1 MSPRS
6 DGSSRVVGDLRTRNL
21 RLGDLVGRRDLLGD
35 ASLEARIDGRVGHG
49 RTDAALAGNVT
60 RLAFNG
66 YTYDSLRLDGRLTDR
81 RFDGRITARD
91 PNLVFDF
98 AGLVDLNDTVPRYD
112 FSLALDRAD
121 LARLHINRRDSVSVL
136 SARIAAQG
144 SGRTLD
150 DMNGTIRITDADY
163 RYNDRSVAA
172 QRVVLT
178 GENSARS
185 KFVELRSDFADVTFR
200 SKTSYRTVFEYLR
213 RSARRY
219 LPTLRAARGSRAGGS
234 APTAVA
240 DDYSLLSVLVRDF
253 NPVADAVSPG
263 LQLSLIHISEP
274 TRRP

>member
-1 MSPRS
+1 MLFRSARFRGTLSSFDVRADVASAVGDLDLDVRMSPRS

-112 FSLALDRAD
+112 FSLALDRK
-121 LARLHINRRDSVSVL
+121 SVV
-136 SARIAAQG
+136 
-144 SGRTLD
+144 
-150 DMNGTIRITDADY
+150 
-163 RYNDRSVAA
+163 
-172 QRVVLT
+172 
-178 GENSARS
+178 
-185 KFVELRSDFADVTFR
+185 
-200 SKTSYRTVFEYLR
+200 
-213 RSARRY
+213 
-219 LPTLRAARGSRAGGS
+219 
-234 APTAVA
+234 
-240 DDYSLLSVLVRDF
+240 
-253 NPVADAVSPG
+253 
-263 LQLSLIHISEP
+263 
-274 TRRP
+274 